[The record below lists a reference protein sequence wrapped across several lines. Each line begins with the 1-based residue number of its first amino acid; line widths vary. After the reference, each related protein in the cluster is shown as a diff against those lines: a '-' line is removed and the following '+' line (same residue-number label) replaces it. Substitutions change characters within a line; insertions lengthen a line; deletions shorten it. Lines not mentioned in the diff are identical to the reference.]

1 MKLALLLLAL
11 ISLIF
16 SAHTDDC
23 SSFSPQVIAECEA
36 LSSGSTKCIYS
47 GNQCI
52 SSYTECSNYA
62 PESGFDDATCTRI
75 IPSDPLTKC
84 IVKTEGLN

>member
-11 ISLIF
+11 ISLTF
-16 SAHTDDC
+16 SVPTDDC
-23 SSFSPQVIAECEA
+23 SSFSPQVIAGCEA

-62 PESGFDDATCTRI
+62 PTTGFDDATCTRI
-75 IPSDPLTKC
+75 IPL
-84 IVKTEGLN
+84 IL